1 MTCVTLAYQNGKPS
15 TVALFSYTNLMW
27 AFFADVFI
35 FNRPVSLGQL
45 LPTLFIATLT
55 ISLGVA
61 KACERTTYKKEET
74 GKIMTGN

>member
-1 MTCVTLAYQNGKPS
+1 MTCITMAYQYGKPS

-27 AFFADVFI
+27 AFLADVLVFQ
-35 FNRPVSLGQL
+35 RPVSLGQL

-61 KACERTTYKKEET
+61 KACERTPEKEEEA
-74 GKIMTGN
+74 GNKIGI